1 METTI
6 AMPRV
11 PEWDNLEI
19 CEQALAT
26 PRKRGQFLKG
36 LMAAS
41 AGLAAAAP
49 SDPPPESWPARP
61 VAPPPSP
68 RVTSTSSTSP

>member
-26 PRKRGQFLKG
+26 P
-36 LMAAS
+36 AS
-41 AGLAAAAP
+41 AG
-49 SDPPPESWPARP
+49 
-61 VAPPPSP
+61 
-68 RVTSTSSTSP
+68 SSSRA